1 MANKEEI
8 GLDFQPSTIE
18 TIDTAFLKYV
28 QSLNLHSQT
37 NKGFAPVPII
47 WVGAERTYQL
57 KNDLTLRDS
66 EGLLKIPLITVER
79 KDIVKDASKS
89 LLPANVPDVGTGGL
103 IPVRRRIMQDK
114 TNTFIS
120 AQNVKKSGVDSDV
133 GQSQQKIPFHRVK
146 SQAPIASMFDV
157 RPRASKAKVVYET
170 TYVPIPVYVTVK
182 YEVHLRTE
190 YQQQMNTLLSPFIA
204 AHSPMGRNHKYF
216 TISHDNHLFEAFIDG
231 TFSND
236 NNAATLNEEERIFNS
251 VINIEV
257 LGYIIGGA
265 ENEEANLA
273 RKVES
278 IVEVKVPRERVII
291 GDSFERANKTGTDPF
306 YKE

>member
-1 MANKEEI
+1 MQNEQE
-8 GLDFQPSTIE
+8 GLNFQPSTIE
-18 TIDTAFLKYV
+18 TIDSALLKFV
-28 QSLNLHSQT
+28 ESLNLHAKT
-37 NKGFAPVPII
+37 NKGFIPVPII

-66 EGLLKIPLITVER
+66 EGLLKLPLITVER
-79 KDIVKDASKS
+79 KDIVKDPSKS
-89 LLPANVPDVGTGGL
+89 IIPANVPDAPMGGL
-103 IPVRRRIMQDK
+103 IPIRQKIQQDK

-120 AQNVKKSGVDSDV
+120 AQNVKKTGADSDV
-133 GQSQQKIPFHRVK
+133 GQSQEKVPYHRVK

-170 TYVPIPVYVTVK
+170 TYIPVPVYVTVK

-190 YQQQMNTLLSPFIA
+190 YQQQMNTLLTPFIS
-204 AHSPMGRNHKYF
+204 AHSPLGRNHKYF
-216 TISHDNHLFEAFIDG
+216 TMRHDNHLFEGFIDG

-236 NNAATLNEEERIFNS
+236 NNAAKLDEEERMFNT
-251 VINIEV
+251 VVNIEV
-257 LGYIIGGA
+257 LGYLIGGS
-265 ENEEANLA
+265 ENENATIE

-278 IVEVKVPRERVII
+278 LVEVKIPRERVII
-291 GDSFERANKTGTDPF
+291 GDFFERDNKTGTDPF